1 MYKLLGGWPLIIINS
16 ISIFAY
22 SSLLIRKQP
31 SIRWFD
37 LKTFIWWS
45 SFPPFLTWLSSHYP
59 LSILLNYTCS
69 IHQWEFQDP
78 KMEVLHHIRPY
89 FGGISP
95 YIALNN
101 SPYIGLIYVRYLQS
115 FGSWNG
121 HWYSPTWKWLL
132 LVWPIGDSPNPKHQS
147 NKPWGRCNT
156 PVYTY
161 NVGPPSDVRW
171 FINTMNTIVIGT
183 INHSYWSYLHQLS
196 YRSGAPLCGL
206 WTVMIDMGVSINM
219 GCPKNG

>member
-1 MYKLLGGWPLIIINS
+1 M
-16 ISIFAY
+16 
-22 SSLLIRKQP
+22 
-31 SIRWFD
+31 
-37 LKTFIWWS
+37 
-45 SFPPFLTWLSSHYP
+45 SF
-59 LSILLNYTCS
+59 
-69 IHQWEFQDP
+69 
-78 KMEVLHHIRPY
+78 
-89 FGGISP
+89 
-95 YIALNN
+95 
-101 SPYIGLIYVRYLQS
+101 QS

-196 YRSGAPLCGL
+196 YLGGLTLYHIIFIFHDFPKPALSHVSPCGHLTLICQNQSPSNLLPSNSNISSQPLPIPWNL
-206 WTVMIDMGVSINM
+206 FPSTVSIYHYLLFDLINFAL
-219 GCPKNG
+219 

>member
-1 MYKLLGGWPLIIINS
+1 MIWSQNLHLMVIIPPISDMIILPLS
-16 ISIFAY
+16 PFYLAELHLQY
-22 SSLLIRKQP
+22 SSMGIP
-31 SIRWFD
+31 GSWNGG
-37 LKTFIWWS
+37 TA
-45 SFPPFLTWLSSHYP
+45 
-59 LSILLNYTCS
+59 
-69 IHQWEFQDP
+69 
-78 KMEVLHHIRPY
+78 PY
-89 FGGISP
+89 KAIFRG

-206 WTVMIDMGVSINM
+206 WLIWGF
-219 GCPKNG
+219 P